1 MADRKQ
7 DKQKAGAPGGT
18 AESNTSQVDSGDG
31 VTISVSMSGPAHL
44 VRRAFT
50 ALRFDEQEWNPS
62 VTRKIAI
69 DKTLVDGV
77 TVFDQLGGRRLQMV
91 SQDDRDL
98 YHDRC
103 IQEAE
108 DRGHKIADGSKIPA
122 KEKTTVG
129 EVGDAL
135 FNNSK
140 P

>member
-1 MADRKQ
+1 MADQKQ
-7 DKQKAGAPGGT
+7 DKQKIGVSGST
-18 AESNTSQVDSGDG
+18 AESNMSQMSSGDA

-50 ALRFDEQEWNPS
+50 ALRFDEQEWSPE
-62 VTRKIAI
+62 VTRQIAI
-69 DKTLVDGV
+69 DKTFTIGT
-77 TVFDQLGGRRLQMV
+77 TVFDQLGGPKLQMV
-91 SQDDRDL
+91 SQEDRDL

-103 IQEAE
+103 LKEAE
-108 DRGHKIADGSKIPA
+108 DRGHQISDGAKIPA

-140 P
+140 R